1 MEEDPNMNPKSESG
15 ITSVQLSGLSSYT
28 PNALPDIGSVIQR
41 ERDRISI
48 TSNSP
53 RDEEEDRTNTP
64 MQYSTEGDH
73 FNIHS
78 SQDGGHAMLF

>member
-1 MEEDPNMNPKSESG
+1 MEDDPNMNPKSESG

-28 PNALPDIGSVIQR
+28 SKALPDIGNVIQR

-53 RDEEEDRTNTP
+53 TDEEENMASTAI
-64 MQYSTEGDH
+64 QYSTEGDH